1 MSKNKDL
8 YNDKVEIS
16 VMALIEIKRAFS
28 VLLDDEDSYIK
39 KVFADDYVFMAL
51 KELKE
56 TYADYFE
63 EPVKK
68 WTHLNTKERDD

>member
-8 YNDKVEIS
+8 FNDKVEIS
-16 VMALIEIKRAFS
+16 VVALIEIKRAFS
-28 VLLDDEDSYIK
+28 VLLDDEGSYVNN
-39 KVFADDYVFMAL
+39 VFRDDHFFMAL
-51 KELKE
+51 EELKG

-68 WTHLNTKERDD
+68 WTHLNTKER

>member
-1 MSKNKDL
+1 MSKNRDFF
-8 YNDKVEIS
+8 NDKVEIS
-16 VMALIEIKRAFS
+16 VLALMEIKRAFS

-39 KVFADDYVFMAL
+39 EVFCDDRVFMAL

-56 TYADYFE
+56 IYADYFD

-68 WTHLNTKERDD
+68 WTNLNTKER